1 MTKTNRRTAG
11 PRNGHTAPHPQC
23 YCMGAGPRLTALM
36 AGAVDSSPVVG
47 HFRTAGI
54 EMLKGFRAILDAQIE
69 TLTRRESPRGTKVP
83 VE

>member
-1 MTKTNRRTAG
+1 MTKTNRRNAN
-11 PRNGHTAPHPQC
+11 PRRERTAPHPQC
-23 YCMGAGPRLTALM
+23 YCLGAGPRLTALM
-36 AGAVDSSPVVG
+36 AGAVGRNPVVG

-69 TLTRRESPRGTKVP
+69 TLTRRESPRGAKIP

>member
-11 PRNGHTAPHPQC
+11 PRNGRAAPHPQC
-23 YCMGAGPRLTALM
+23 YCMGTGPRLTALM
-36 AGAVDSSPVVG
+36 AGAVESSPVVG

-54 EMLKGFRAILDAQIE
+54 EMLKGFRAILDAQIDAMA
-69 TLTRRESPRGTKVP
+69 RRESPRGKKIP